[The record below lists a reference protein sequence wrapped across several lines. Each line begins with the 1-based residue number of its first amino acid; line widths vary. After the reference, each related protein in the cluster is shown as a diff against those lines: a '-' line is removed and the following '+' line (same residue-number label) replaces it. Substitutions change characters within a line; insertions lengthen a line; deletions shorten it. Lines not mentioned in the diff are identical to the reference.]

1 VRVEILA
8 LRCLFVVVLFSD
20 KHVVFRL
27 AWRTL
32 LSYLFLRGF
41 FLTLATIVW
50 TLPYHVH
57 IQIINMVQVP
67 FDLTNTRFKRATG
80 SAYYFRWRRRAG
92 DAMVAGVGLEG
103 NKATRAGSSSEGVM
117 GVIAVTNGVNVL
129 THQHLNRHSDFFC
142 AVFLLLPDRPS
153 FF

>member
-1 VRVEILA
+1 
-8 LRCLFVVVLFSD
+8 
-20 KHVVFRL
+20 
-27 AWRTL
+27 
-32 LSYLFLRGF
+32 
-41 FLTLATIVW
+41 
-50 TLPYHVH
+50 
-57 IQIINMVQVP
+57 MVQVP

-153 FF
+153 FFSAGLAFLFFFCSPCFRGLFFAPLGWFSVPCMCGEIDWTLLVALLSRFVLYYVRLT